1 MLQLK
6 DLPDKAILE
15 KFASRYPEVDINA
28 VMQFLHLL
36 GVASELS
43 VGLDNFLWRYDLLQG
58 RWWVLILLMRED
70 SFISSPSKL
79 AEQSGVSRAT
89 MTGLLDGLA
98 REGLIQRIVDE
109 KDKRQTQI
117 KLTKKGQ
124 QKLDE
129 VMPDYYQRLG
139 QLMSVIDKEQGQ
151 VLMDVLAK
159 LKRNLT
165 IFDWTLN

>member
-43 VGLDNFLWRYDLLQG
+43 IGLDNFLRRYDLLQG

-70 SFISSPSKL
+70 SFISSPSML

-151 VLMDVLAK
+151 ALMDVLAK

-165 IFDWTLN
+165 IFD

>member
-43 VGLDNFLWRYDLLQG
+43 VGLDKFLSRYDLLQG

-70 SFISSPSKL
+70 TFMSSHSKL
-79 AEQSGVSRAT
+79 AEQAGVSRAT

-98 REGLIQRIVDE
+98 REGLIKRIVDE

-165 IFDWTLN
+165 IFD

>member
-43 VGLDNFLWRYDLLQG
+43 LGLDKFLRRHDLLQG

-70 SFISSPSKL
+70 NFMSSPSKL

-98 REGLIQRIVDE
+98 REGLIKRIVDE

-117 KLTKKGQ
+117 KLTKQGQ
-124 QKLDE
+124 QKLDD

-139 QLMSVIDKEQGQ
+139 LLMSAIDKEEGEA
-151 VLMDVLAK
+151 LMNVLAK
-159 LKRNLT
+159 LKQNLT
-165 IFDWTLN
+165 IFD

>member
-43 VGLDNFLWRYDLLQG
+43 VGLDNFLRRYDLLQG

-139 QLMSVIDKEQGQ
+139 QLMSVIDKDQGQ
-151 VLMDVLAK
+151 ALMDVLAK

-165 IFDWTLN
+165 IFD

>member
-43 VGLDNFLWRYDLLQG
+43 VGLDNFLRRYDLLQG

-151 VLMDVLAK
+151 VLMGVLAK

-165 IFDWTLN
+165 IFD

>member
-1 MLQLK
+1 
-6 DLPDKAILE
+6 LPDKAILE

-43 VGLDNFLWRYDLLQG
+43 VGLDNFLRRYDLLQG

-89 MTGLLDGLA
+89 MTGLLDDLA

-165 IFDWTLN
+165 IFD

>member
-43 VGLDNFLWRYDLLQG
+43 IGLDNFLRRYDLLQG

-70 SFISSPSKL
+70 SFISSPSML

-151 VLMDVLAK
+151 ALMDVLAK
-159 LKRNLT
+159 LKRNLK
-165 IFDWTLN
+165 IFD

>member
-43 VGLDNFLWRYDLLQG
+43 VGLDNFLRRYDLLQG

-79 AEQSGVSRAT
+79 AEQSGVSRATMT

-165 IFDWTLN
+165 IFD

>member
-43 VGLDNFLWRYDLLQG
+43 VGLDNFLRRYDLLQG

-70 SFISSPSKL
+70 SFTSSPSKL

-151 VLMDVLAK
+151 ALMDVLAK

-165 IFDWTLN
+165 IFD

>member
-1 MLQLK
+1 
-6 DLPDKAILE
+6 
-15 KFASRYPEVDINA
+15 
-28 VMQFLHLL
+28 
-36 GVASELS
+36 
-43 VGLDNFLWRYDLLQG
+43 
-58 RWWVLILLMRED
+58 MRED

-139 QLMSVIDKEQGQ
+139 QLMSVIDKEQGE

-165 IFDWTLN
+165 IFD

>member
-43 VGLDNFLWRYDLLQG
+43 VGLDNFLRRYDLLQG

-79 AEQSGVSRAT
+79 AEQSGVSRAI

-165 IFDWTLN
+165 IFD

>member
-43 VGLDNFLWRYDLLQG
+43 VGLDNFLRRYDLLQG

-70 SFISSPSKL
+70 GFISSPSKL

-98 REGLIQRIVDE
+98 REGLIQRVVDE

-151 VLMDVLAK
+151 ALMDVLAK

-165 IFDWTLN
+165 IFD

>member
-43 VGLDNFLWRYDLLQG
+43 LGLDKFLRRHDLLQG

-70 SFISSPSKL
+70 NFMSSPSKL

-98 REGLIQRIVDE
+98 REGLIKRIVDE

-117 KLTKKGQ
+117 KLTKQGQ
-124 QKLDE
+124 QKLDD

-139 QLMSVIDKEQGQ
+139 QLMSAIDKEEGEA
-151 VLMDVLAK
+151 LMNVLAK
-159 LKRNLT
+159 LKQNLT
-165 IFDWTLN
+165 IFD

>member
-1 MLQLK
+1 
-6 DLPDKAILE
+6 
-15 KFASRYPEVDINA
+15 
-28 VMQFLHLL
+28 
-36 GVASELS
+36 
-43 VGLDNFLWRYDLLQG
+43 
-58 RWWVLILLMRED
+58 MRED

-79 AEQSGVSRAT
+79 AEQSGVSRATMT

-165 IFDWTLN
+165 IFD

>member
-43 VGLDNFLWRYDLLQG
+43 VGLDNFLRRYDLLQG

-98 REGLIQRIVDE
+98 
-109 KDKRQTQI
+109 
-117 KLTKKGQ
+117 
-124 QKLDE
+124 
-129 VMPDYYQRLG
+129 
-139 QLMSVIDKEQGQ
+139 
-151 VLMDVLAK
+151 
-159 LKRNLT
+159 
-165 IFDWTLN
+165 

>member
-43 VGLDNFLWRYDLLQG
+43 VGLDNFLRRYDLLQG

-165 IFDWTLN
+165 IFD

>member
-1 MLQLK
+1 M
-6 DLPDKAILE
+6 PDKAILE

-43 VGLDNFLWRYDLLQG
+43 VGLDNFLRRYDLLQG

-165 IFDWTLN
+165 IFD

>member
-1 MLQLK
+1 MLQVK

-28 VMQFLHLL
+28 VLQFLHLL

-43 VGLDNFLWRYDLLQG
+43 IGLDKFLSRYNLLQG

-70 SFISSPSKL
+70 NFISSPSRL
-79 AEQSGVSRAT
+79 AEQAGVSRAT
-89 MTGLLDGLA
+89 MTGLLDSLA
-98 REGLIQRIVDE
+98 RESLIERIVDE

-117 KLTKKGQ
+117 KLTKKGLK
-124 QKLDE
+124 KLDE

-139 QLMSVIDKEQGQ
+139 NLMSVIDKEEGEI
-151 VLMDVLAK
+151 LMRILGK
-159 LKRNLT
+159 LKQNLT
-165 IFDWTLN
+165 IFD

>member
-43 VGLDNFLWRYDLLQG
+43 VGLDNFLRRYDLLQG

-151 VLMDVLAK
+151 ALMDVLAK

-165 IFDWTLN
+165 IFD

>member
-1 MLQLK
+1 MLQVK

-15 KFASRYPEVDINA
+15 KFASRYPNADVDA

-43 VGLDNFLWRYDLLQG
+43 IGLDKFLSRYQLLQG

-70 SFISSPSKL
+70 NFISSPSKL
-79 AEQSGVSRAT
+79 AEKAGVSRAT
-89 MTGLLDGLA
+89 MTGLLDGLS
-98 REGLIQRIVDE
+98 REKLIERIVDE

-117 KLTKKGQ
+117 KLTQKGQ
-124 QKLDE
+124 KQLDE

-139 QLMSVIDKEQGQ
+139 KLMSVIDKEEGETLMR
-151 VLMDVLAK
+151 VLGK
-159 LKRNLT
+159 LRQNLT
-165 IFDWTLN
+165 IFD

>member
-43 VGLDNFLWRYDLLQG
+43 VGLDNFLRRYDLLQG

-70 SFISSPSKL
+70 GFISSPSKL

-98 REGLIQRIVDE
+98 RDGLIQRVVDE

-151 VLMDVLAK
+151 ALMDVLAK

-165 IFDWTLN
+165 IFD